1 MQRLWP
7 LTCPP
12 LKRLRKWQEALSLSP
27 PCVCVCVFVMSH
39 VCDDLKPPGTPGKN
53 IYPFPIASY
62 LKASL
67 FISYNASGGCM

>member
-12 LKRLRKWQEALSLSP
+12 LKRLRKWQEALLLSP

-39 VCDDLKPPGTPGKN
+39 VCDDLKPPGTQPYTNEHAKLFLN
-53 IYPFPIASY
+53 S
-62 LKASL
+62 LKSW
-67 FISYNASGGCM
+67 